1 MITTLFVKANNRPT
15 DQSVTV
21 QLYEAFLKSY
31 QESHP
36 EDEVVEL
43 DLYRAQL
50 PYMDAGMING
60 IFKSGRGMELTSQEK
75 EVMDIVDHHL
85 DQFLAADKVVM
96 AFPLWNLTVP
106 AVLHTYIDYLNRA
119 GKTFRYTPE
128 GPIGLVP
135 DKKVALLNARGG
147 IYSEGEAAASEMAVN
162 FVLKN
167 LQLFG
172 ITDITTVIVEGHNQF
187 PDQKEKIIEEGIQQA
202 IQVAKRF

>member
-1 MITTLFVKANNRPT
+1 MTTTLFVKANNRPIE
-15 DQSVTV
+15 QSVSV
-21 QLYEAFLKSY
+21 KLYDAFLKSY
-31 QESHP
+31 AESHP
-36 EDEVVEL
+36 RDRVVEL
-43 DLYRAQL
+43 DLYETPL
-50 PYMDAGMING
+50 PYMDAHMING
-60 IFKSGRGMELTSQEK
+60 IFKSGRGVELTPQEK
-75 EVMDIVDHHL
+75 RVTDVANHHL
-85 DQFLAADKVVM
+85 EQFLGADKVVM

-147 IYSEGEAAASEMAVN
+147 LYSEGDAASSEMAVN

-187 PDQKEKIIEEGIQQA
+187 PDQKENMIKDGIRKAVQA
-202 IQVAKRF
+202 ARRF